1 MKIRTKMEQIG
12 LKKLSKN
19 SKKVVSIF
27 YRKEDIDKQVL
38 SKIGEFFGSKSPKV
52 IAEKAI
58 GYTVSS
64 LVTPNKDLLELSKLE
79 KLELVRTIQNRQIK
93 NVEKEQGNLN
103 FINVRVP
110 LWQLTIIAS
119 QSNKNFKKERD
130 IISFS
135 LTEVFN
141 KLSVL
146 FGEV

>member
-93 NVEKEQGNLN
+93 NVKQGNMN

-130 IISFS
+130 LISFS